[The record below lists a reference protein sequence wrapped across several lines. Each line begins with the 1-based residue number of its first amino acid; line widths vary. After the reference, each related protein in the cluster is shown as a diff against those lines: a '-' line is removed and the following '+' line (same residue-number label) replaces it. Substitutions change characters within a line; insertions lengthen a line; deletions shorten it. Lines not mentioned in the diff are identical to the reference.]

1 MDYFQILD
9 LVEHNLRY
17 YLKTLQC
24 TNYRVR
30 KHLQGRN
37 TLYQFL
43 KLHVYSPDQYNHKLC
58 QVLKIEGGFSS
69 EVNIRIFQFRCRKK
83 FHAIPRC
90 QWNCYSKE
98 IRNNYPLPNP

>member
-1 MDYFQILD
+1 MYKLSFK
-9 LVEHNLRY
+9 
-17 YLKTLQC
+17 KTFA
-24 TNYRVR
+24 R
-30 KHLQGRN
+30 KKHIAPI
-37 TLYQFL
+37 L

-98 IRNNYPLPNP
+98 IRNNYQLPSP

>member
-37 TLYQFL
+37 TLHQFF
-43 KLHVYSPDQYNHKLC
+43 K
-58 QVLKIEGGFSS
+58 SS
-69 EVNIRIFQFRCRKK
+69 C
-83 FHAIPRC
+83 
-90 QWNCYSKE
+90 
-98 IRNNYPLPNP
+98 LLT